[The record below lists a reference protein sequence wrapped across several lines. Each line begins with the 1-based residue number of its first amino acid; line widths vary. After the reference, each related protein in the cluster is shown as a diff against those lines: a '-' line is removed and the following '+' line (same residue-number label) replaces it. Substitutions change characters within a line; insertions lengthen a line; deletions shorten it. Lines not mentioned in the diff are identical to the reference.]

1 MGRQALDDGLAMARC
16 ATAQAG
22 HRALQF
28 RRRCRDR
35 APRLQGSQWR
45 RFRLG
50 VAKTSGEVAPY
61 AKLWEA
67 ANAVARSG
75 TGPLWAVL
83 GDSAAQGIGATAF
96 DLGYVGLVR
105 QRLEARD
112 GTAWRVLNLSRS
124 GARAAD
130 VAGEQLRL
138 LAEVSAEAE
147 LVTCIV
153 GGNDLLRTRIVAL
166 EASFRAIIAR
176 LPPGAVIGTVPQ
188 GLAGGKARRLN
199 ATIRAEAGHAGLRVA
214 DVWAHTGPPWRG
226 KYAEDFFH
234 PNDVGYQDWAAAI
247 EEALG
252 LPVR

>member
-1 MGRQALDDGLAMARC
+1 LGRQAFDDGLAIARC
-16 ATAQAG
+16 ATAQVG
-22 HRALQF
+22 HRT
-28 RRRCRDR
+28 R
-35 APRLQGSQWR
+35 GSLWR

-50 VAKTSGEVAPY
+50 VAKTSGAVAPY
-61 AKLWEA
+61 AEQWAA

-75 TGPLWAVL
+75 SGPLWAVL

-96 DLGYVGLVR
+96 DRGYVGLIR
-105 QRLEARD
+105 EGLETRD

-138 LAEVSAEAE
+138 LAEIDALPD
-147 LVTCIV
+147 LVTCVV
-153 GGNDLLRTRIVAL
+153 GGNDLLRTRVAAA
-166 EASFRAIIAR
+166 EVSFRAIIAG
-176 LPPGAVIGTVPQ
+176 LPRGAVIGTVPQ
-188 GLAGGKARRLN
+188 GLARGKARRLN
-199 ATIRAEAGHAGLRVA
+199 AMIRAEAPRAGLRVA

-234 PNDVGYQDWAAAI
+234 PNDVGYCDWAAAI